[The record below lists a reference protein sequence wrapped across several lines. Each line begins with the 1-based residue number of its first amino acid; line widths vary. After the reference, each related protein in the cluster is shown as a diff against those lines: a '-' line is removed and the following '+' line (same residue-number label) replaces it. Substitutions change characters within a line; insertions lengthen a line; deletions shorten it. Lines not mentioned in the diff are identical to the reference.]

1 MQPSLLEL
9 EPRDCPAIDL
19 GGGVLRLSVGHEV
32 QPFADWRGS
41 LNSEVSGTGLVYVG
55 PGDGGGPRVAV
66 LNQDGSRVRPDFFAA
81 DPASRAGVVFV
92 SMDDGHAEKAPTVS
106 DMPPFVV
113 PDLTY
118 GNPTDP
124 NTWRIFVDFQ
134 NPASTEWVK
143 SVLDEMWR
151 VMEPLGDV
159 ALVTRRPADYPGN
172 YGAVVVGADLSFV
185 GDQGATVARW
195 DEPHSNWD
203 SGGVYVDCRD
213 ILPGFPVDPIE
224 VGQIA
229 AHEAGHA
236 LGLAHDTTPGS
247 VMQFGIIDPG
257 QTYTPADV
265 LAARAGAAAAV
276 ALEYRPAA
284 GATTNG

>member
-1 MQPSLLEL
+1 MRLSLLQL
-9 EPRDCPAIDL
+9 ESRDAPAADL

-32 QPFADWRGS
+32 QPFADWHGP
-41 LNSEVSGTGLVYVG
+41 LNSEASGTGLVYVG
-55 PGDGGGPRVAV
+55 PRDGGGPRVAV
-66 LNQDGSRVRPDFFAA
+66 FNADGSRAQPDFFAA
-81 DPASRAGVVFV
+81 DPGSRAGVVFV
-92 SMDDGHAEKAPTVS
+92 SMADGRAEKSPTVA
-106 DMPPFVV
+106 DVPPFVA

-118 GNPTDP
+118 GNAADP
-124 NTWRIFVDFQ
+124 NTWRVYVDFQ

-143 SVLDEMWR
+143 NVLGEMWR
-151 VMEPLGDV
+151 VMQPLGNV

-172 YGAVVVGADLSFV
+172 YGTIVIGADLSFV

-213 ILPGFPVDPIE
+213 ILPGFPVDPVE

-236 LGLAHDTTPGS
+236 MGLAHDTAPGS
-247 VMQFGIIDPG
+247 VMRFGHVEPG
-257 QTYTPADV
+257 QTYTPQDLLTARAA
-265 LAARAGAAAAV
+265 AARAV
-276 ALEYRPAA
+276 SLEYHATPAGVA
-284 GATTNG
+284 